1 MAALFASSAVVTAA
15 VARPHPTPL
24 AVSIASD
31 TTTLVPPHSTAVLSA
46 PTPRPP
52 AAIPATTVDTGPCL
66 HVPILLYHY
75 IRINPNPADHLG
87 WQLSVTP
94 AEFRAEMDW
103 LHQAGGH
110 TVTLAQVMSALHGG
124 PALPSHPVVLTFD
137 DGHDDFATFAAP
149 ILAANGFVG
158 TNFVVSGFLGRPS
171 YMTAQQVQT
180 VAAMGM
186 VVGAHT
192 VHHVDLMALTPQLA
206 QIEIK
211 SSKETLQ
218 QLIGRPVLD
227 FAYPY
232 GDVNGWVAVLVEQ
245 AGFREA
251 VTTNDGTE
259 QCLNQSYLL
268 RRTRVG
274 GGDTVWSF
282 SHKAGVAAPP
292 ANWTDTQPTSSTTQQ
307 PAPAR

>member
-1 MAALFASSAVVTAA
+1 
-15 VARPHPTPL
+15 
-24 AVSIASD
+24 
-31 TTTLVPPHSTAVLSA
+31 
-46 PTPRPP
+46 
-52 AAIPATTVDTGPCL
+52 
-66 HVPILLYHY
+66 
-75 IRINPNPADHLG
+75 
-87 WQLSVTP
+87 
-94 AEFRAEMDW
+94 
-103 LHQAGGH
+103 
-110 TVTLAQVMSALHGG
+110 
-124 PALPSHPVVLTFD
+124 
-137 DGHDDFATFAAP
+137 
-149 ILAANGFVG
+149 
-158 TNFVVSGFLGRPS
+158 
-171 YMTAQQVQT
+171 
-180 VAAMGM
+180 
-186 VVGAHT
+186 
-192 VHHVDLMALTPQLA
+192 LTPQLA